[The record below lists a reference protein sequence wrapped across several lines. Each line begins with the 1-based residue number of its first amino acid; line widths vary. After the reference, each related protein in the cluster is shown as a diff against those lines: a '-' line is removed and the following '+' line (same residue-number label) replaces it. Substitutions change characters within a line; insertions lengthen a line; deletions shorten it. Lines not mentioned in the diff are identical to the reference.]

1 LLARTRQLW
10 QNATLICITHD
21 VGETLGFDRVLVIEN
36 GRVVDDGNPQELSR
50 HTDSRYHALLQA
62 ENAVREE
69 LWADEKW
76 RKIWLGKQGEVNSYS
91 KFITTTSGLDIN
103 QKQDRR

>member
-36 GRVVDDGNPQELSR
+36 GRVVDDGVPQELAQR
-50 HTDSRYHALLQA
+50 EDLRYYALMQA

-76 RKIWLGKQGEVNSYS
+76 RKIWLGTKNAVDS
-91 KFITTTSGLDIN
+91 
-103 QKQDRR
+103 